1 MKRSKP
7 VRLYNVLFPIWVF
20 WLWPSPL
27 WLILLAGNFAIDSLV
42 VCLAAGKEQRARVW
56 KGSILRVWLLGY
68 ACDLIGA
75 AVCLPVMLG
84 ADALIPPQAGM
95 ADLLLFPGNVL
106 VALPGVLAAG
116 VLLYFANRRWSFG
129 RCGLDAA
136 QVHRLSLA
144 LAVFTAPWTMLIPIY
159 G

>member
-1 MKRSKP
+1 MKPSKP
-7 VRLYNVLFPIWVF
+7 VRLYNVLFPIWAF

-42 VCLAAGKEQRARVW
+42 VCLAAGRGQRARVW
-56 KGSILRVWLLGY
+56 KSSILRVWLLGY

-75 AVCLPVMLG
+75 VVCLLAMIG
-84 ADALIPPQAGM
+84 ADALIPPDTM
-95 ADLLLFPGNVL
+95 YPLLLFPWNVFI
-106 VALPGVLAAG
+106 ALPGVLAAG
-116 VLLYFANRRWSFG
+116 VLLYFANRRWSFR
-129 RCGLDAA
+129 RCGLNTAEI
-136 QVHRLSLA
+136 HRLSLA

>member
-1 MKRSKP
+1 MKSSKP
-7 VRLYNVLFPIWVF
+7 VRLYNVLFPIWAF

-42 VCLAAGKEQRARVW
+42 VCLAAGKGRRARVW

-68 ACDLIGA
+68 ACDLVGA
-75 AVCLPVMLG
+75 MVCLFSLFA
-84 ADALIPPQAGM
+84 ADALIPAQAGM
-95 ADLLLFPGNVL
+95 ASLILFPGNVL
-106 VALPGVLAAG
+106 VALPGVLVAG
-116 VLLYFANRRWSFG
+116 VLLYFCNRWWSFR

-136 QVHRLSLA
+136 EIHRLSLVLA
-144 LAVFTAPWTMLIPIY
+144 LFTAPWTMLIPIY

>member
-1 MKRSKP
+1 MKKASS
-7 VRLYNVLFPIWVF
+7 VRLYNVLFPIWGF

-42 VCLAAGKEQRARVW
+42 VCLAAGGGQRARVW

-75 AVCLPVMLG
+75 VVCLAVM
-84 ADALIPPQAGM
+84 AAASALAPPEAM
-95 ADLLLFPGNVL
+95 YHLVLFPGNVA
-106 VALPGVLAAG
+106 VALPGVLVAG
-116 VLLYFANRRWSFG
+116 ALLYFCNRWWSFR

-136 QVHRLSLA
+136 RVHRLSLA